1 MLATL
6 PLPPNVMISDMP
18 SAPNQSEAAL
28 EIHAY
33 LRARNLLLR
42 QAEENTTEAN
52 LRRAT
57 DANDFAEQCL
67 RPTRSPYEAQSLSE
81 VEAARERQ
89 NCKGVRVR
97 IAELRAR
104 AGLRR
109 RAA

>member
-1 MLATL
+1 
-6 PLPPNVMISDMP
+6 MISETP
-18 SAPNQSEAAL
+18 SSPNQSEAAL

-33 LRARNLLLR
+33 LGARNLLLR

-52 LRRAT
+52 LRRAA
-57 DANDFAEQCL
+57 DANDFAEKCL
-67 RPTRSPYEAQSLSE
+67 RPAGSPYEAQSLPE

-89 NCKGVRVR
+89 NCKAVRIR

-104 AGLRR
+104 AGVRR

>member
-1 MLATL
+1 
-6 PLPPNVMISDMP
+6 MISETH
-18 SAPNQSEAAL
+18 SSSNQSEAAL

-33 LRARNLLLR
+33 LGARNLLLR

-52 LRRAT
+52 LRRAA
-57 DANDFAEQCL
+57 DANDFAEKCL
-67 RPTRSPYEAQSLSE
+67 RPASSPYEAQSLPA

-89 NCKGVRVR
+89 NCKAVRVR

>member
-1 MLATL
+1 
-6 PLPPNVMISDMP
+6 MISEAP
-18 SAPNQSEAAL
+18 CSPNQSEASL

-33 LRARNLLLR
+33 LGVRNLLLR

-52 LRRAT
+52 LRRAA
-57 DANDFAEQCL
+57 DANDFAEKCL
-67 RPTRSPYEAQSLSE
+67 RPAGSPYEAQSLSE

-89 NCKGVRVR
+89 NCKAVRMR

-104 AGLRR
+104 AGVRR